1 MVWYGVCLWLGVNFF
16 DLKKML
22 LQLVLAMALFL
33 SLQASVHAHSDA
45 SMFGS
50 PAAAGGEHDRPME
63 AAVRYPAT
71 LTFDP
76 RQLAN
81 VVIKINARITKLN
94 NLYVG
99 KRVARNEVLG
109 EMESAELETIQ
120 STYLGLFSNL
130 DAVRE
135 FSMTGNEKL
144 IDSRMGL
151 RWRGMSEEDIKL
163 LEARREP
170 LKVIRIKSPEA
181 GVIYGL
187 NVVNNQILNTGG
199 QVGQY
204 TATGTTILTIA
215 RPAAIQAEASVP
227 IRVSSKLK
235 PGQRAT
241 VYVADVRRGEVA
253 IPAVVQQIFAFAN
266 PVNQRQRVRL
276 RLTGL
281 PDGVAL
287 PAGLQTSVK
296 LEEAGHAH

>member
-1 MVWYGVCLWLGVNFF
+1 MP
-16 DLKKML
+16 
-22 LQLVLAMALFL
+22 LQLFLALPLLL
-33 SLQASVHAHSDA
+33 SVQVPAHAHSDA
-45 SMFGS
+45 SMFGA
-50 PAAAGGEHDRPME
+50 PAAGE
-63 AAVRYPAT
+63 AAHDHPVEAVVRYPST

-76 RQLAN
+76 RQLTD
-81 VVIKINARITKLN
+81 VVIKINARIARLN

-120 STYLGLFSNL
+120 STYLGLFSNME
-130 DAVRE
+130 AVRE
-135 FSMTGNEKL
+135 ISMTGNEKI

-151 RWRGMSEEDIKL
+151 KWRGMSEDDIRL

-170 LKVIRIKSPEA
+170 LKTVRILSPEA
-181 GVIYGL
+181 GFIYSL

-215 RPAAIQAEASVP
+215 RPAAIQVEASVP

-235 PGQRAT
+235 PGHRAT

-253 IPAVVQQIFAFAN
+253 IPAVVQQVFAFAN

-276 RLTGL
+276 RLAGSPPEGL
-281 PDGVAL
+281 AL
-287 PAGLQTSVK
+287 PAGLQTSVSLMVK
-296 LEEAGHAH
+296 EARNAH

>member
-1 MVWYGVCLWLGVNFF
+1 MR
-16 DLKKML
+16 

-33 SLQASVHAHSDA
+33 SLQASVHADSDA

-50 PAAAGGEHDRPME
+50 SATGGERDRPSE

-81 VVIKINARITKLN
+81 VVIKINARITRLN

-130 DAVRE
+130 EAVRE

-241 VYVADVRRGEVA
+241 VYVADVRRGEMA

-276 RLTGL
+276 RLISL
-281 PDGVAL
+281 PDGVVL
-287 PAGLQTSVK
+287 PAGLQTSVS